1 MRKRTIK
8 FISDKL
14 LWLTAML
21 IPLIYCLVVNLHYT
35 ETHTPISLL
44 EIFTNAD
51 YGFAIANDNLILTT
65 INGLFGAT
73 GTLPLWGVNSYVPYF
88 ITYLAVVVIVQLAYD
103 VLIFVPKLAH
113 KWIHTLTQDE
123 E

>member
-44 EIFTNAD
+44 QIFTNAE

-65 INGLFGAT
+65 LNGLFGAS
-73 GTLPLWGVNSYVPYF
+73 GTLPLWTVDSYVPYF
-88 ITYLAVVVIVQLAYD
+88 VTYLAIVVIVQLAYD